1 MLPPTARATGRLPSS
16 ALAAGTHNISARA
29 SDLAGNQFTSAALVV
44 TIDTTAPAVGKPDLT
59 AASDTGSSST
69 DNLTSITTPVFT
81 GTAEAGATVQLLEGS
96 TVLGSAT
103 ADVSGNWTIT
113 ASALAAGVH
122 NLAAR
127 ATDAAGNTSAASS
140 ALAVTI
146 DTSNPAVAAPDL
158 AAASDSGSS
167 SSDNIT
173 NLTTLTFT
181 GTAEAGATVTLLES
195 STVLGSTT
203 ATGGNWS
210 ITASALASGVH
221 NLTARAT
228 DLAGNQTTSTAL
240 MVTIDTTAPAI
251 SVPDLD
257 RLQRRWQFQ

>member
-1 MLPPTARATGRLPSS
+1 M
-16 ALAAGTHNISARA
+16 
-29 SDLAGNQFTSAALVV
+29 
-44 TIDTTAPAVGKPDLT
+44 
-59 AASDTGSSST
+59 
-69 DNLTSITTPVFT
+69 
-81 GTAEAGATVQLLEGS
+81 
-96 TVLGSAT
+96 
-103 ADVSGNWTIT
+103 
-113 ASALAAGVH
+113 H
-122 NLAAR
+122 NLSAR

-146 DTSNPAVAAPDL
+146 DTSNPAVSAPDL

-167 SSDNIT
+167 NSDNIT

-181 GTAEAGATVTLLES
+181 GTAEAGATVTLLEG

-251 SVPDLD
+251 SVPDLSASSD
-257 RLQRRWQFQ
+257 DGSSNSDNVTSITTPVFTGTAEAGATVQLLEGSTVLGSAVADGSGNWSITSSALATGVHNIAARATDLAGNQTTSGALAVTIGTTTTTTNWFDTNIQNRRASARSAARNSRMA